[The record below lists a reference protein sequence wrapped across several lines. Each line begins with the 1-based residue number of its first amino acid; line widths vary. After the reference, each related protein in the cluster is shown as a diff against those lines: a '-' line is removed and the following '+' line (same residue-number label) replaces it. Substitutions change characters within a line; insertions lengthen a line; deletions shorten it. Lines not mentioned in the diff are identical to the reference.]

1 MRNFTKIVTLIRP
14 YWLLYTTVILALIA
28 GNLIKLVPPLII
40 RSIIDQG
47 IPSGNMQLVLNS
59 LLLYIGLFIIRG
71 FCSFIQWYG
80 SENVGQKI
88 ALSLRQSLH
97 DKLQTLSISWFAK
110 TQTGSIL
117 AKLTGDVDIVQ
128 QFVCWSFLELI
139 TNVIS
144 VLGTV
149 SMLFYL
155 SPTLAAK
162 ALLTLPVIFF
172 LVYRFNQVVRPAWEA
187 IREQM
192 DHLTSALQENISGVR
207 VVKAFAR
214 ENFEMG
220 KFDKH
225 NMIYRDKNISRAR
238 LEARYNPMMEF
249 TSAVGIMLFLFFGG
263 LEYQAGRISMG
274 DLLSFNM
281 YLWEFMWPVRML
293 GFLINMLGRA
303 LAAAPRVFDI
313 LDMPVKIKDPE
324 HPIQP
329 EVISGHLR
337 FENVSFHFDDDAATE
352 ILSNIN
358 LDIKP
363 GERVA
368 IVGGTGSGKTTMMN
382 LIPRFHDVTE
392 GRITLDGVDLRDFS
406 LETLRQN
413 IGMVLQETFLFSTS
427 IGDNIAYGSPN
438 ATVEAVKHAA
448 EVSQAAEFI
457 DTLPQGY
464 HTMVGERG
472 IGLSGGQKQRVA
484 LARAVLLDPKILI
497 LDEATSSVDVETE
510 QKIQSALETVME
522 GRTTLIIAKR
532 LSTIQNA
539 DRVVILDGGRIAEM
553 GSHQELLSLGGLYK
567 RLFEQ
572 QMFNRSETQQK
583 GA

>member
-1 MRNFTKIVTLIRP
+1 MRNFTKIIKLIRP

-59 LLLYIGLFIIRG
+59 LLLYIGLWIIRG

-88 ALSLRQSLH
+88 ALSLRQNLH

-117 AKLTGDVDIVQ
+117 AKLTEDVDIVQ

-149 SMLFYL
+149 AMLFYL

-162 ALLTLPVIFF
+162 VLLTLPVLFF
-172 LVYRFNQVVRPAWEA
+172 LVYRFNKVVRPAWEA
-187 IREQM
+187 VREQM

-220 KFDKH
+220 KFDKQ

-539 DRVVILDGGRIAEM
+539 DRVVILDGGHIAEM
-553 GSHQELLSLGGLYK
+553 GSHRELLSLGGLYK

-572 QMFNRSETQQK
+572 QMSNRSETQQE

>member
-1 MRNFTKIVTLIRP
+1 MRNFKKIVTLIRP
-14 YWLLYTTVILALIA
+14 YWLLYTAVILALVA
-28 GNLIKLVPPLII
+28 GNLIKLVPPMIL

-47 IPSGNMQLVLNS
+47 IPSGNLQLVVKS
-59 LLLYIGLFIIRG
+59 LWLYIGLWIIRG
-71 FCSFIQWYG
+71 ICSFIQWYG

-97 DKLQTLSISWFAK
+97 DKLQTLSVSWFAK

-117 AKLTGDVDIVQ
+117 AKLTEDVDIVQ
-128 QFVCWSFLELI
+128 QFVCWSFLELL
-139 TNVIS
+139 TNIIS

-149 SMLFYL
+149 TMLVYI

-162 ALLTLPVIFF
+162 VLLTLPVLFF
-172 LVYRFNQVVRPAWEA
+172 LVYRFNRVVRPAWEA
-187 IREQM
+187 VREQM

-220 KFDKH
+220 KFDQQ
-225 NMIYRDKNISRAR
+225 NVIYRDKNISRAR

-303 LAAAPRVFDI
+303 LAAAPRVFNI
-313 LDMPVKIKDPE
+313 LDMPVKIHDPE

-329 EVISGHLR
+329 EAIRGHLH
-337 FENVSFHFDDDAATE
+337 FENVSFHFEDDLQTE
-352 ILSNIN
+352 ILSHIN
-358 LDIKP
+358 LDVQP

-392 GRITLDGVDLRDFS
+392 GSITLDGVDLRDFS

-438 ATVEAVKHAA
+438 ATVAAVKHAA

-510 QKIQSALETVME
+510 QKIQSALETVMA

-539 DRVVILDGGRIAEM
+539 DRVVILEGGRIAEM
-553 GSHQELLSLGGLYK
+553 GTHQELLSLGGLYK

-572 QMFNRSETQQK
+572 QMSNRSETQQK

>member
-59 LLLYIGLFIIRG
+59 LLLYIGLWIIRG

-117 AKLTGDVDIVQ
+117 AKLTEDVDIVQ

>member
-1 MRNFTKIVTLIRP
+1 LRNFTKIVTLIRP

-59 LLLYIGLFIIRG
+59 LLLYIGLWIIRG

-117 AKLTGDVDIVQ
+117 AKLTEDVDIVQ

-553 GSHQELLSLGGLYK
+553 GIHQELLSLGGLYK

>member
-1 MRNFTKIVTLIRP
+1 LRNFTKIVTLIRP

-329 EVISGHLR
+329 EVIKGHLR

>member
-1 MRNFTKIVTLIRP
+1 
-14 YWLLYTTVILALIA
+14 
-28 GNLIKLVPPLII
+28 
-40 RSIIDQG
+40 
-47 IPSGNMQLVLNS
+47 
-59 LLLYIGLFIIRG
+59 
-71 FCSFIQWYG
+71 
-80 SENVGQKI
+80 
-88 ALSLRQSLH
+88 
-97 DKLQTLSISWFAK
+97 
-110 TQTGSIL
+110 
-117 AKLTGDVDIVQ
+117 
-128 QFVCWSFLELI
+128 
-139 TNVIS
+139 
-144 VLGTV
+144 
-149 SMLFYL
+149 
-155 SPTLAAK
+155 
-162 ALLTLPVIFF
+162 
-172 LVYRFNQVVRPAWEA
+172 
-187 IREQM
+187 
-192 DHLTSALQENISGVR
+192 
-207 VVKAFAR
+207 
-214 ENFEMG
+214 
-220 KFDKH
+220 
-225 NMIYRDKNISRAR
+225 
-238 LEARYNPMMEF
+238 
-249 TSAVGIMLFLFFGG
+249 
-263 LEYQAGRISMG
+263 
-274 DLLSFNM
+274 
-281 YLWEFMWPVRML
+281 ML

>member
-1 MRNFTKIVTLIRP
+1 MQNFRKIVTLIRP
-14 YWLLYTTVILALIA
+14 YRLLYTAVILALIV
-28 GNLIKLVPPLII
+28 GNLMKLVPPMIL

-47 IPSGNMQLVLNS
+47 IPSGNMQLVVHS
-59 LLLYIGLFIIRG
+59 LWLYIGLWVLRG
-71 FCSFIQWYG
+71 ICNFIQWYG
-80 SENVGQKI
+80 SENVGQRI
-88 ALSLRQSLH
+88 ALDLRQSLH

-117 AKLTGDVDIVQ
+117 AKLTEDVDIVQ

-149 SMLFYL
+149 TMLVYI

-162 ALLTLPVIFF
+162 ALATLPVLFF
-172 LVYRFNQVVRPAWEA
+172 LVYRFNRVVRPAWEA
-187 IREQM
+187 VREQM

-220 KFDKH
+220 KFDRQ

-249 TSAVGIMLFLFFGG
+249 TSALGIMLFLFFGG

-303 LAAAPRVFDI
+303 LAAAPRVFAI
-313 LDMPVKIKDPE
+313 LDLPAKIHDPE
-324 HPIQP
+324 HPIAP
-329 EVISGHLR
+329 EVIRGHLC
-337 FENVSFHFDDDAATE
+337 FENVSFHFEDDPQTE
-352 ILSNIN
+352 ILSRIN
-358 LDIKP
+358 LDVQP

-406 LETLRQN
+406 LATLRQN

-438 ATVEAVKHAA
+438 ATVAAVKHAA

-484 LARAVLLDPKILI
+484 LARAVLLNPKILI

-510 QKIQSALETVME
+510 QKIQSALETVMA

-539 DRVVILDGGRIAEM
+539 DRVVILEGGRIAEM
-553 GSHQELLSLGGLYK
+553 GTHQELLSLGGLYR

-572 QMFNRSETQQK
+572 QMSNRSETQQK
-583 GA
+583 GV

>member
-47 IPSGNMQLVLNS
+47 IPSGNMQLVLNL
-59 LLLYIGLFIIRG
+59 LLLYIGLWIIRG

-88 ALSLRQSLH
+88 ALSLRQNLH

-117 AKLTGDVDIVQ
+117 AKLTEDVDIVQ